1 MLQTLIRSNTPL
13 MLQGYRRMSIRIEDA
28 LGVHERALGLRMQRS
43 EILAANLANE
53 DTPGFQARDIDFG
66 AEMQRLDDGASSRL
80 SIAGNDPR
88 MLYRVPTQASQDGNT
103 VELSVE
109 QAQFSRNSMDF
120 QTSLTFLTMKFRG
133 LKQAI
138 EGR

>member
-1 MLQTLIRSNTPL
+1 
-13 MLQGYRRMSIRIEDA
+13 MSIRIDEA
-28 LGVHERALGLRMQRS
+28 LGVHTRALELRVQRN

-53 DTPGFQARDIDFG
+53 DTPGFQARDIDF
-66 AEMQRLDDGASSRL
+66 ASEMQRLDGRAALGAR
-80 SIAGNDPR
+80 DPD
-88 MLYRVPTQASQDGNT
+88 LHYRVPTQPSQDGNT

-109 QAQFSRNSMDF
+109 QAEFSKNSMDF
-120 QTSLTFLTMKFRG
+120 QTSLTFLTMQFRG

>member
-1 MLQTLIRSNTPL
+1 MSVSIDNTVGL
-13 MLQGYRRMSIRIEDA
+13 H
-28 LGVHERALGLRMQRS
+28 VRALDLHGQRS

-53 DTPGFQARDIDFG
+53 DTPGFLARDLDFA
-66 AEMQRLDDGASSRL
+66 AEMQRRESGSLASAS
-80 SIAGNDPR
+80 P
-88 MLYRVPTQASQDGNT
+88 LYRIPGQPAQDGNT

-109 QAQFSRNSMDF
+109 QAAFSRSATDF
-120 QTSLTFLTMKFRG
+120 QTSLTFIEMKFRG

>member
-1 MLQTLIRSNTPL
+1 MGKGCRL
-13 MLQGYRRMSIRIEDA
+13 MSIRIDDA
-28 LGVHERALGLRMQRS
+28 VGVHARALELRMQRS

-53 DTPGFQARDIDFG
+53 DTPGYLARDIDFAG
-66 AEMQRLDDGASSRL
+66 EMQRLESGSAL
-80 SIAGNDPR
+80 GGGVQA
-88 MLYRVPTQASQDGNT
+88 LKYRIPSQPSQDGNT

-109 QAQFSRNSMDF
+109 QAEFSRNSMDF
-120 QTSLTFLTMKFRG
+120 QTSLTFLTMKFSG

>member
-1 MLQTLIRSNTPL
+1 
-13 MLQGYRRMSIRIEDA
+13 MSIRIDEA
-28 LGVHERALGLRMQRS
+28 LGVHARALELRVERS

-53 DTPGFQARDIDFG
+53 DTPGFQARDIDF
-66 AEMQRLDDGASSRL
+66 AQEMQRLEGGVGPFLAARPADYQ
-80 SIAGNDPR
+80 
-88 MLYRVPTQASQDGNT
+88 YRVPTQASQDGNT

-109 QAQFSRNSMDF
+109 QAEFSKNSMDF
-120 QTSLTFLTMKFRG
+120 QTSLTFLNMKFRG

>member
-1 MLQTLIRSNTPL
+1 
-13 MLQGYRRMSIRIEDA
+13 MSIRVEEA
-28 LGVHERALGLRMQRS
+28 LGVHVRALDLRMQRS

-53 DTPGFQARDIDFG
+53 DTPGFQARDIDFAG
-66 AEMQRLDDGASSRL
+66 EMQRMHNDLAGQIASASDDTHL
-80 SIAGNDPR
+80 K
-88 MLYRVPTQASQDGNT
+88 YRVPTQPSQDGNS

-109 QAQFSRNSMDF
+109 QAEFSRNSMDF
-120 QTSLTFLTMKFRG
+120 QTGLTFLSMKFRG

>member
-1 MLQTLIRSNTPL
+1 
-13 MLQGYRRMSIRIEDA
+13 MSIRIDDA
-28 LGVHERALGLRMQRS
+28 LGVHTRALGLHMKRT

-53 DTPGFQARDIDFG
+53 DTPGFKARDLDFAAEMGRKASSSGQGLQARL
-66 AEMQRLDDGASSRL
+66 Q
-80 SIAGNDPR
+80 
-88 MLYRVPTQASQDGNT
+88 YRVPAQSAQDGNT

-109 QAQFSRNSMDF
+109 QAAFAKSTSDY
-120 QTSLTFLTMKFRG
+120 QTSLTFLNMKFRG

>member
-1 MLQTLIRSNTPL
+1 
-13 MLQGYRRMSIRIEDA
+13 MSIRIDES
-28 LGVHERALGLRMQRS
+28 LSVHTRALELRMQRS

-53 DTPGFQARDIDFG
+53 DTPGFQARDIDF
-66 AEMQRLDDGASSRL
+66 ASEMRRMEQGTNRVATTGS
-80 SIAGNDPR
+80 DPR
-88 MLYRVPTQASQDGNT
+88 MLYRVPTQPSQDGNT

-120 QTSLTFLTMKFRG
+120 QTSLTFLNMKFRG

>member
-1 MLQTLIRSNTPL
+1 
-13 MLQGYRRMSIRIEDA
+13 MSIRIDDT
-28 LGVHERALGLRMQRS
+28 LNVHARALGLRMQRS

-53 DTPGFQARDIDFG
+53 DTPGFQARDIDFTQ
-66 AEMQRLDDGASSRL
+66 EMRRLEEYSSRVA
-80 SIAGNDPR
+80 IAGGDPR
-88 MLYRVPTQASQDGNT
+88 PLYRVPTQASQDGNT

>member
-1 MLQTLIRSNTPL
+1 
-13 MLQGYRRMSIRIEDA
+13 MSIRIDEG
-28 LGVHERALGLRMQRS
+28 LSVHMRALGLHMQRS

-53 DTPGFQARDIDFG
+53 DTPGFQARDLDFAG
-66 AEMQRLDDGASSRL
+66 EMSRHN
-80 SIAGNDPR
+80 AAPRFGDPQSVQ
-88 MLYRVPTQASQDGNT
+88 LQYRVPSQPSQDGNT

-109 QAQFSRNSMDF
+109 QAAFSKSASDF
-120 QTSLTFLTMKFRG
+120 QTSLTFLNMKFRG

>member
-1 MLQTLIRSNTPL
+1 
-13 MLQGYRRMSIRIEDA
+13 MSIRIEDA
-28 LGVHERALGLRMQRS
+28 MGVHMRALGLHMQRS

-53 DTPGFQARDIDFG
+53 DTPGFQARDLDFASEMRRHG
-66 AEMQRLDDGASSRL
+66 SSSSLAEGFSAELK
-80 SIAGNDPR
+80 
-88 MLYRVPTQASQDGNT
+88 YRVPAQPSQDGNT

-109 QAQFSRNSMDF
+109 QAAFAKSAADF
-120 QTSLTFLTMKFRG
+120 QTSLTFLSMKFRG

>member
-1 MLQTLIRSNTPL
+1 
-13 MLQGYRRMSIRIEDA
+13 MSIRIDDVVG
-28 LGVHERALGLRMQRS
+28 LHSRALELRMQRS

-53 DTPGFQARDIDFG
+53 DTPGFLARDIDFAG
-66 AEMQRLDDGASSRL
+66 EMQRLDPQQAFAASSTDL
-80 SIAGNDPR
+80 K
-88 MLYRVPTQASQDGNT
+88 YRVPTQPSQDGNS

-109 QAQFSRNSMDF
+109 QAAFSKNSMDF
-120 QTSLTFLTMKFRG
+120 QTSLTFISMKFRG

>member
-1 MLQTLIRSNTPL
+1 MAGPSMR
-13 MLQGYRRMSIRIEDA
+13 QGYRQMSIRIDEA
-28 LGVHERALGLRMQRS
+28 TSVHERALGLRMQRS

-66 AEMQRLDDGASSRL
+66 KEMRRLDEASGARV

-88 MLYRVPTQASQDGNT
+88 LMFRVPGQASQDGNT
-103 VELSVE
+103 VELSTE

>member
-1 MLQTLIRSNTPL
+1 
-13 MLQGYRRMSIRIEDA
+13 MSIRVEDA
-28 LGVHERALGLRMQRS
+28 LGVHVRALDIRMQRS

-53 DTPGFQARDIDFG
+53 DTPGFKARDIDFAG
-66 AEMQRLDDGASSRL
+66 EMSRL
-80 SIAGNDPR
+80 SHSTNAQLAASSSDASQ
-88 MLYRVPTQASQDGNT
+88 LKYRVPTQPSQDGNS

-109 QAQFSRNSMDF
+109 QAEFSRNSMDF
-120 QTSLTFLTMKFRG
+120 QTSLTFLSMKFRG

>member
-1 MLQTLIRSNTPL
+1 
-13 MLQGYRRMSIRIEDA
+13 MSIRLDDA
-28 LGVHERALGLRMQRS
+28 MGVHMRALGLHMQRS

-53 DTPGFQARDIDFG
+53 DTPGFQARDLDFA
-66 AEMQRLDDGASSRL
+66 AEMRKQDSPPLFGQSSHAQLR
-80 SIAGNDPR
+80 
-88 MLYRVPTQASQDGNT
+88 YRVPAQPSQDGNT

-109 QAQFSRNSMDF
+109 QAAFAKSAADF
-120 QTSLTFLTMKFRG
+120 QTSLTFLNIKFRG

>member
-1 MLQTLIRSNTPL
+1 MFGPSMR
-13 MLQGYRRMSIRIEDA
+13 QGYRQMSIRIDEA
-28 LGVHERALGLRMQRS
+28 TGVHERALGLRMQRS

-66 AEMQRLDDGASSRL
+66 REMRRLDESSGARV
-80 SIAGNDPR
+80 SIAGDDPR
-88 MLYRVPTQASQDGNT
+88 LMFRVPGQASQDGNT

-120 QTSLTFLTMKFRG
+120 QTSLTFVTMKFRG

>member
-1 MLQTLIRSNTPL
+1 
-13 MLQGYRRMSIRIEDA
+13 MSIRIDDA
-28 LGVHERALGLRMQRS
+28 LGIHAQTLNLRVQRS

-53 DTPGFQARDIDFG
+53 DTPGFQARDIDFS
-66 AEMQRLDDGASSRL
+66 AEMRRLESGFAASPGVATEL
-80 SIAGNDPR
+80 
-88 MLYRVPTQASQDGNT
+88 LYRVPTQPSLDGNT

-109 QAQFSRNSMDF
+109 QAAFSKNSMDF
-120 QTSLTFLTMKFRG
+120 QNSLTFLNMKFRG

>member
-1 MLQTLIRSNTPL
+1 
-13 MLQGYRRMSIRIEDA
+13 MSIRIDDA

-53 DTPGFQARDIDFG
+53 DTPGFQARDLDCSQ
-66 AEMQRLDDGASSRL
+66 EMQRLDSS
-80 SIAGNDPR
+80 IPPR
-88 MLYRVPTQASQDGNT
+88 MTPGGTAPQRLFRVPGQASQDGNT
-103 VELSVE
+103 VELSTE

-120 QTSLTFLTMKFRG
+120 QTSLTFVTMKFRG

>member
-1 MLQTLIRSNTPL
+1 
-13 MLQGYRRMSIRIEDA
+13 MSIRIDDA
-28 LGVHERALGLRMQRS
+28 LGVHERALELRMERS

-53 DTPGFQARDIDFG
+53 DTPGFQARDIDF
-66 AEMQRLDDGASSRL
+66 AQEMRRLERSESRL
-80 SIAGNDPR
+80 TLAGSDPR
-88 MLYRVPTQASQDGNT
+88 ALYRVPTQASQDGNT
-103 VELSVE
+103 VELAVE
-109 QAQFSRNSMDF
+109 QAQFSRNAMDF

>member
-1 MLQTLIRSNTPL
+1 
-13 MLQGYRRMSIRIEDA
+13 MSIRFEEVT
-28 LGVHERALGLRMQRS
+28 GVHERALELRMQRS

-53 DTPGFQARDIDFG
+53 DTPGFQARDIDFRK
-66 AEMQRLDDGASSRL
+66 EMQRLQDSETPRL
-80 SIAGNDPR
+80 Q
-88 MLYRVPTQASQDGNT
+88 YRVPTQASQDGNT

>member
-1 MLQTLIRSNTPL
+1 
-13 MLQGYRRMSIRIEDA
+13 MSIRIDDVVGPHA
-28 LGVHERALGLRMQRS
+28 RALELRMQRS

-53 DTPGFQARDIDFG
+53 DTPGFLARDIDF
-66 AEMQRLDDGASSRL
+66 ASEMQRLDSSSLVASAGADL
-80 SIAGNDPR
+80 K
-88 MLYRVPTQASQDGNT
+88 YRVPTQPSQDGNS

-109 QAQFSRNSMDF
+109 QAEFSKNSMDF
-120 QTSLTFLTMKFRG
+120 QTSLTFLSMKFRG

>member
-1 MLQTLIRSNTPL
+1 
-13 MLQGYRRMSIRIEDA
+13 MSIRIDQA
-28 LGVHERALGLRMQRS
+28 IGVHERALGLRMQRS

-53 DTPGFQARDIDFG
+53 DTPGFQARDIDFSN
-66 AEMQRLDDGASSRL
+66 EMQRLDESASARVN
-80 SIAGNDPR
+80 IAGDDPR
-88 MLYRVPTQASQDGNT
+88 LMFRVPWQASQDGNT